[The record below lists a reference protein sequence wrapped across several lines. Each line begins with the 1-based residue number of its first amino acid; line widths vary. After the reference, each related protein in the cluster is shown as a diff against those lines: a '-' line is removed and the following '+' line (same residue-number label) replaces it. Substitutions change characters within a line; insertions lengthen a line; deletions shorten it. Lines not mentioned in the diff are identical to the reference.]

1 MNNIYDYSKQIHNHI
16 ITKAFHPY
24 LRRFLYE
31 PVIEEKKLLLLILLL
46 QELDISDEERDQYIT
61 ATMLIQTA
69 LDTHDN
75 VTVSSVKGK
84 SEMLKNRQLTV
95 LAGDYYSG
103 LYYYILAQLENIDL
117 IRSLAEGTKDI
128 NQQKIIYHQHDF
140 TDEQA
145 LLQTI
150 QVIESSLIVKIAEC
164 LNIKTNKRFIEQY
177 LLLHRLQKER
187 ERFKSNLS
195 SYVYEMFAQ
204 ILFARE
210 EVQLKQTERSSLVF
224 AVDEHINKIYQACI
238 KELNVLSPTKA
249 STLSLF
255 TTTLLEDEW
264 KVNSLAEEG

>member
-1 MNNIYDYSKQIHNHI
+1 NNIYDYSKQLHNHI

-24 LRRFLYE
+24 LRRFLSE
-31 PVIEEKKLLLLILLL
+31 PMIEEKKLFLLILLF

-75 VTVSSVKGK
+75 VSTSPAKGK
-84 SEMLKNRQLTV
+84 PEILKNRQLTV

-103 LYYYILAQLENIDL
+103 LYYYILSQLENIEL

-128 NQQKIIYHQHDF
+128 NQQKIIYLQHDF

-150 QVIESSLIVKIAEC
+150 QVIESSLIVKVADC
-164 LNIKTNKRFIEQY
+164 FSLKTNKRFIEQY
-177 LLLHRLQKER
+177 LLLNRLQKER
-187 ERFKSNLS
+187 VTFKSNRS

-204 ILFARE
+204 ILFAKE
-210 EVQLKQTERSSLVF
+210 EAQLTQTEKSSLVSV
-224 AVDEHINKIYQACI
+224 VDKHINQIYQACI
-238 KELNVLSPTKA
+238 KELNVLSPIKA

-255 TTTLLEDEW
+255 KTTLLEDEW